1 MPKEVQ
7 QQNKEEQEQ
16 NYFLKTAKDCSV
28 EAFKLARMFQR
39 YMNDGPHTEYEIAYR
54 KKIIKEKLAE
64 ALAYRSA
71 GSSPGFSD
79 YDPEKSKDD
88 SMPKET
94 QDYIDTQE
102 KGLLSTPAFNNM
114 IDNCSPSQLV
124 DLLGKQ
130 EFDPKTKDIEWHPVS
145 LNEVSLRLGHT
156 QEEMNARKDRMN
168 DLLSQLDQSTQKS
181 FTGKLKSWFVGNS
194 KEYEKAYKAM
204 KGLRDGTIS
213 DEQAKADIKQYLDL
227 RGKKVRNHQYGKDR
241 FDALMSG
248 LATVMKPAE
257 FSNYCKEI
265 DTMRHDRDKNYL
277 IGRTNPDHYKTTEQA
292 ARDQAIMHDESCM
305 RSAMKDRKSQEAQ
318 RKADHSKLTDLVQY
332 GIRKQ
337 FGEKNGAVVDS
348 SIGNT
353 LREENKVE
361 MEAYLQ
367 NNPSV
372 REAAKQIIDQFK
384 LDIKVPPIREVPAEL
399 KQPWQI
405 GDKTAVRPGSPED
418 QVMKNAAQR
427 AAERE
432 NGSPQL

>member
-7 QQNKEEQEQ
+7 QQN
-16 NYFLKTAKDCSV
+16 YFLQTATERSFN
-28 EAFKLARMFQR
+28 AFEFARMFEG
-39 YMNDGPHTEYEIAYR
+39 YMKGGPHTKSEIADR
-54 KKIIKEKLAE
+54 KKIIKETLAE
-64 ALAYRSA
+64 ALAYQSA
-71 GSSPGFSD
+71 GFSPDYSD
-79 YDPEKSKDD
+79 YDPEKSNDD
-88 SMPKET
+88 SLPKKT
-94 QDYIDTQE
+94 QKYIDDQKE
-102 KGLLSTPAFNNM
+102 GFLSNPAFNNM
-114 IDNCSPSQLV
+114 IDNSSPEQLV
-124 DLLGKQ
+124 NLLGKQ
-130 EFDPKTKDIEWHPVS
+130 EFDPKTNDIEWRPAS
-145 LNEVSLRLGHT
+145 LNQVSLRLGNT
-156 QEEMNARKDRMN
+156 LEGMTARKGRMN
-168 DLLSQLDQSTQKS
+168 DLMDQLDKSTQKS
-181 FTGKLKSWFVGNS
+181 FVGKLKSWFVGNS

-257 FSNYCKEI
+257 FRNYCKEI
-265 DTMRHDRDKNYL
+265 DTMRHDRDKNYP
-277 IGRTNPDHYKTTEQA
+277 IGRTNPDRFKTEKQA
-292 ARDQAIMHDESCM
+292 ERDHAIEYDEGRM

-318 RKADHSKLTDLVQY
+318 RDADHSKLATLVQY

-337 FGEKNGAVVDS
+337 FGEKNGVVVDR

-353 LREENKVE
+353 LREENKLE
-361 MEAYLQ
+361 MEDYLQ
-367 NNPSV
+367 KNPSV

-418 QVMKNAAQR
+418 HVMKNAAQK
-427 AAERE
+427 AAARE
-432 NGSPQL
+432 NGGPQL